1 MALTPTMMTM
11 VKISSSLPYSTT
23 VGGVIAEIVV
33 EIPPA
38 ASADSNFVELAR
50 IPLVRAV
57 DNFLAAALFE
67 ALISAVTR
75 TEPAVRV
82 MSKSLL
88 PGVLEWVR
96 GLAASRTFLIFILTT
111 GSCGPLYI
119 GSLEP

>member
-1 MALTPTMMTM
+1 MALAPTMMTM
-11 VKISSSLPYSTT
+11 VMASSSLPYSTT

-57 DNFLAAALFE
+57 DNLLAAALFE

-82 MSKSLL
+82 MSKSNS
-88 PGVLEWVR
+88 EWVR
-96 GLAASRTFLIFILTT
+96 GLAAARTFLIFILTT